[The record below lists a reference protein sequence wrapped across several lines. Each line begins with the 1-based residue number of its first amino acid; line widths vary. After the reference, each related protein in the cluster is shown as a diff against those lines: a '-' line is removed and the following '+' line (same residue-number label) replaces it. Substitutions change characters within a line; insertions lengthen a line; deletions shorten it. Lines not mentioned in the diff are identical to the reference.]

1 MYVTQGLRRAAQIK
15 PNGTATVFRNRRRT
29 WRETEDRVARLAAG
43 LLKLGLTSGGRVA
56 ILSLNSDRY
65 FEYLLAVPNAGCA
78 VVPIN
83 IRLAVPEIAYIL
95 EDSGAEVL
103 FIDDRFAPLLDA
115 LKGKIGSLRE
125 IVFLGDG
132 TPPAGMCAYEDLISA
147 PRIAEAMGANDD
159 LAGIFYTGGTTG
171 KAKGVMLSHR
181 NLVTNAANVVPAFG
195 YDAETIYLHAGPMFH
210 LADGASTL
218 AVTAVGGV
226 HAFVPAF
233 DPGDFLATVQREK
246 VTHTL
251 LVPTMINMLVNFPKI
266 ADFDVST
273 LRRISYGASPMPD
286 AVLRKALQ
294 TLPGVRFAHAY
305 GMTEAAPLVTSL
317 DPRYSTLDGPYAGR
331 SKSCGQAALMVE
343 VRIADINDRE
353 VPRGTVGEVQ
363 VRGPNIMLGYWKKPD
378 LSAEAL
384 RGGWY
389 HTGDGGYMDE
399 EGFVYIV
406 DRLKDMIITGGENVY
421 SAEVEN
427 AILLHD
433 AVAEVAVI
441 GIPDET
447 WGEAVHAIVVPR
459 AGRTVTPG
467 EIIAHCR
474 DLIAGYKCPHS
485 VVIRSEPM
493 PLSGAGK
500 ILKSKLRAPYWEGR
514 ERIVQANVQ

>member
-15 PNGTATVFRNRRRT
+15 PNGTATAFRDRRRA
-29 WRETEDRVARLAAG
+29 WHETEDRVARLAGG

-56 ILSLNSDRY
+56 ILALNSDRY
-65 FEYLLAVPNAGCA
+65 LEYLLAVPNAGCA

-83 IRLAVPEIAYIL
+83 IRLAAPEIAYIL

-103 FIDDRFAPLLDA
+103 FIDDRFAPM
-115 LKGKIGSLRE
+115 LKGLEGKIGTLRE
-125 IVFLGDG
+125 VVFLGDD
-132 TPPAGMCAYEDLISA
+132 TPLSGMRAYEDLISA
-147 PRIAEAMGANDD
+147 PRIEEPIGANDD

-195 YDAETIYLHAGPMFH
+195 YDTETIYLHAGPMFH

-233 DPGDFLATVQREK
+233 DPSDFLATVQREK

-266 ADFDVST
+266 VDFDVST
-273 LRRISYGASPMPD
+273 LRRVSYGASPMPD
-286 AVLRKALQ
+286 AVFRKALQ
-294 TLPGVRFAHAY
+294 TLPNVQFAHAY

-317 DPRYSTLDGPYAGR
+317 DPRYSTLDGAYAGR
-331 SKSCGQAALMVE
+331 NKSCGQAALMVE
-343 VRIADINDRE
+343 VRIADTDDHE

-363 VRGPNIMLGYWKKPD
+363 VRGPNIMLGYWRKPD

-441 GIPDET
+441 GIPDDT
-447 WGEAVHAIVVPR
+447 WGEAVHAIVVAR
-459 AGRTVTPG
+459 AGRAVTPG

-485 VVIRSEPM
+485 VVIRSESM

-500 ILKSKLRAPYWEGR
+500 ILKSMLRAPYWAGR
-514 ERIVQANVQ
+514 ARLP

>member
-1 MYVTQGLRRAAQIK
+1 
-15 PNGTATVFRNRRRT
+15 
-29 WRETEDRVARLAAG
+29 
-43 LLKLGLTSGGRVA
+43 
-56 ILSLNSDRY
+56 
-65 FEYLLAVPNAGCA
+65 
-78 VVPIN
+78 
-83 IRLAVPEIAYIL
+83 
-95 EDSGAEVL
+95 
-103 FIDDRFAPLLDA
+103 
-115 LKGKIGSLRE
+115 
-125 IVFLGDG
+125 
-132 TPPAGMCAYEDLISA
+132 
-147 PRIAEAMGANDD
+147 
-159 LAGIFYTGGTTG
+159 
-171 KAKGVMLSHR
+171 MLSHR

-273 LRRISYGASPMPD
+273 LRRVSYGASPMPD
-286 AVLRKALQ
+286 AVLRKAVQ

-317 DPRYSTLDGPYAGR
+317 DPRYSTLDGPCAGR

-363 VRGPNIMLGYWKKPD
+363 ARGPNIMLGYWKKPD
-378 LSAEAL
+378 LSTEAL

-389 HTGDGGYMDE
+389 HTGDVGYMDE

-406 DRLKDMIITGGENVY
+406 DRLKDMIISGGENVY

-441 GIPDET
+441 GIPNET

-459 AGRTVTPG
+459 AGQTVTSNQ
-467 EIIAHCR
+467 IIAHCR
-474 DLIAGYKCPHS
+474 NLIAGYKCPHS

-500 ILKSKLRAPYWEGR
+500 ILKSTLRAPYWEGR
-514 ERIVQANVQ
+514 ERIGQGNVQQDEAAPTRRRMFGIGPDL